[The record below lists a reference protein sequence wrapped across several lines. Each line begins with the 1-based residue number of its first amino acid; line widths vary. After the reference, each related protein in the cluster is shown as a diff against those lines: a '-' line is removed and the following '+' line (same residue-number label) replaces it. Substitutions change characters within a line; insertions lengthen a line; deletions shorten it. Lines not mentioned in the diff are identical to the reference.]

1 MKKAL
6 LLLGGLIFFIGCS
19 NRIDPTPGDKCRP
32 RWYNKKTSDTE
43 TVYGFSVEKSRSHS
57 LASTIGLASA
67 QSNALQQINVL
78 VKNETGKQIEEKMGS
93 MGGEMAE
100 TYNQVLYQ
108 KLKID
113 INQPCFYCYRD
124 EFEECEDD
132 GYLVVYTRVKV
143 DVEKYLNQNL
153 RDKMGKLLEKPEE
166 MMNEIKGF

>member
-1 MKKAL
+1 
-6 LLLGGLIFFIGCS
+6 
-19 NRIDPTPGDKCRP
+19 
-32 RWYNKKTSDTE
+32 
-43 TVYGFSVEKSRSHS
+43 
-57 LASTIGLASA
+57 
-67 QSNALQQINVL
+67 
-78 VKNETGKQIEEKMGS
+78 MGS
-93 MGGEMAE
+93 MDGEMAE
-100 TYNQVLYQ
+100 AFNQVLYQ

-166 MMNEIKGF
+166 MMNEIKEF